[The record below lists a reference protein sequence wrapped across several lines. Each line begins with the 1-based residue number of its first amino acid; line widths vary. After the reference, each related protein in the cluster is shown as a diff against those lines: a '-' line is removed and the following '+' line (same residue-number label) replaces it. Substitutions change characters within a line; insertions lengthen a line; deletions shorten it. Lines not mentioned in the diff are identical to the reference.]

1 MSDLA
6 IGGESLSKT
15 MMPGNVKKSKS
26 AQRAQAKT
34 KLLHEKRRRD
44 VTRKDETGQNDRL
57 ERTN

>member
-1 MSDLA
+1 MSELPN
-6 IGGESLSKT
+6 GGESLSKT
-15 MMPGNVKKSKS
+15 MMPGNVKKNKP

-44 VTRKDETGQNDRL
+44 VTRKDETGHNERL